1 MLAAK
6 NIKTLFVASDHGGLD
21 MKQHLIHHFPT
32 LPWQDLGTETS
43 SSVDYPDYAKKLCL
57 AMKPELEFSR
67 GILVCGSGQGMVIQA
82 NRYPFIRAALCWNEE
97 ITKLARQ
104 HNDAN
109 VLCLPGRMLAFPL
122 AEQMLT
128 LFLDTDFEGG
138 RHQPRVDK
146 LST

>member
-1 MLAAK
+1 MKAAAE
-6 NIKTLFVASDHGGLD
+6 IKTLYVASDHAGLD
-21 MKQHLIHHFPT
+21 MKQHLMSRFPT
-32 LPWQDLGTETS
+32 LPWNDLGTETA

-57 AMKPELEFSR
+57 AMKPDLGHSR

-97 ITKLARQ
+97 ITKLARL

-109 VLCLPGRMLAFPL
+109 VLCLPGRMLVFAI
-122 AEQMLT
+122 AERMLT
-128 LFLDTDFEGG
+128 VFLETDFEGG

-146 LST
+146 LSN